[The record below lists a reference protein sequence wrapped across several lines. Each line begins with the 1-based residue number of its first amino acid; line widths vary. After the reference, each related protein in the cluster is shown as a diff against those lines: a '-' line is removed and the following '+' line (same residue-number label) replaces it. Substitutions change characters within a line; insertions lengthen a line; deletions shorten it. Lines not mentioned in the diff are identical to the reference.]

1 MNNWIN
7 RLTNLF
13 LFLAGLVN
21 IILGTY
27 SASQNNST
35 IALVCLVTG
44 LIFLFAST
52 IDRFESLKGL
62 GIEAKTKQLD
72 QKLVEAD
79 KALNYLRSMTEFTGK
94 TLVEIQ
100 TKIGRWNGGPSTK
113 ELIEFGEEIRKIM
126 TTTGSDEVSIQNV
139 LTPWAKTLCMDLSY
153 KKVEKL
159 RKIINDKIAEIEVQI
174 NSISKPISLP
184 NQEYE
189 RWLEN
194 TRILVTFISSEIDKI
209 YMFKLEEY
217 PERLLS
223 IYDSVPIISQ
233 NKLLILK
240 LDLNEFTE
248 EMRLLKTEKKVIDKY
263 RWIKELDQA

>member
-1 MNNWIN
+1 
-7 RLTNLF
+7 
-13 LFLAGLVN
+13 
-21 IILGTY
+21 
-27 SASQNNST
+27 
-35 IALVCLVTG
+35 
-44 LIFLFAST
+44 
-52 IDRFESLKGL
+52 
-62 GIEAKTKQLD
+62 
-72 QKLVEAD
+72 
-79 KALNYLRSMTEFTGK
+79 
-94 TLVEIQ
+94 
-100 TKIGRWNGGPSTK
+100 
-113 ELIEFGEEIRKIM
+113 
-126 TTTGSDEVSIQNV
+126 
-139 LTPWAKTLCMDLSY
+139 MDLSY

-189 RWLEN
+189 RLLEN
-194 TRILVTFISSEIDKI
+194 KRILVTFISSEIDKI